1 MFGFTSLLFLS
12 SFFFVYIKG
21 LPPFTYFFSYLCPFS
36 RRICTFKS
44 EDACI
49 RSRPSGTVPKRHC
62 SQEYP

>member
-44 EDACI
+44 
-49 RSRPSGTVPKRHC
+49 
-62 SQEYP
+62 